1 MKFTTRYFCRLFLN
15 HLQTTFPMA
24 KHNETGQTGEVLA
37 LELLQEKG
45 YQILETNWRYRRL
58 EVDII
63 AMDGD
68 TLVFVEVKTRT
79 FDYHGRPEEFVD
91 DQKMRFLQK
100 AGQAYMQQINHDWAI
115 RFDVVAVQ
123 MKSVNGL
130 EIKHLEDAFFPW

>member
-1 MKFTTRYFCRLFLN
+1 
-15 HLQTTFPMA
+15 MA
-24 KHNETGQTGEVLA
+24 KHNETGQHGEALA
-37 LELLQEKG
+37 LALLLEKG
-45 YQILETNWRYRRL
+45 YEVLETNWRYRRL

-91 DQKMRFLQK
+91 AKKMKFLQR
-100 AGQAYMQQINHDWAI
+100 AGQAYMRKIDHDWAI
-115 RFDVVAVQ
+115 RFDVIAVQ
-123 MKSVNGL
+123 LKSIGGL

>member
-1 MKFTTRYFCRLFLN
+1 
-15 HLQTTFPMA
+15 MA
-24 KHNETGQTGEVLA
+24 KHNQTGKTGEELA
-37 LELLQEKG
+37 LELLIEKN

-91 DQKMRFLQK
+91 DNKMRFLQR
-100 AGQAYMQQINHDWAI
+100 AGQAYMQKINHDWAI
-115 RFDVVAVQ
+115 RFDVIAVQ
-123 MKSVNGL
+123 LKSVAGL
-130 EIKHLEDAFFPW
+130 EINHLEDAFFPW